1 MTDHTQRLLRWAAS
15 LIIGAVLTALIFSCS
30 SALGGVKKN
39 TYPVDVTDNPEPVI
53 KEIIIRPFTYERC
66 QYLAVIVP
74 GRVGASVV
82 HKGNCTNYDH
92 RRPWSG
98 Q

>member
-1 MTDHTQRLLRWAAS
+1 MTDNTQRLVRWAAS
-15 LIIGAVLTALIFSCS
+15 LFIGAVLTALIMSCS

-39 TYPVDVTDNPEPVI
+39 GYQVDITVAPEPAV